1 MKVFFAAAAPVGLAL
16 GWTGGLWEEKRGRI
30 MRMRRDADKALALT
44 AHRLLCYAVKTSC
57 GFMPQPAD
65 FMLEPR
71 GKPNLIARPDIHFSI
86 SHSGAMAMCAL
97 HDSPVGADIEKRRAV
112 GTGVAERV
120 MRAEELRIYTDAP
133 DRQSLFFQIWTLK
146 EAYVKYCGAGLGM
159 SMSSVT
165 IYPSGGSIV
174 TDTDCE
180 FWMAEPAL
188 GYQASVC
195 AKSGMPPQILMV
207 DNRQLSDF

>member
-1 MKVFFAAAAPVGLAL
+1 MKVFFAAAAPLELAL
-16 GWTGGLWEEKRGRI
+16 GWADGLWEEKRARI
-30 MRMRRDADKALALT
+30 MRMRRDSDKALALT
-44 AHRLLCYAVKTSC
+44 AHRLLCYAVKTGH

-71 GKPNLIARPDIHFSI
+71 GKPYLAARPDIHFSI
-86 SHSGAMAMCAL
+86 SHSGGMAMCAL

-112 GTGVAERV
+112 GERVAERV
-120 MRAEELRIYTDAP
+120 MTAEELRLYSDAP
-133 DRQSLFFQIWTLK
+133 DGQRLFFQIWTLK

-165 IYPSGGSIV
+165 IYPFGDGVV
-174 TDTDCE
+174 TDTGCE
-180 FWMAEPAL
+180 FWTAQPAP

-195 AKSGMPPQILMV
+195 AQSGMPPQVLTA
-207 DNRQLSDF
+207 DARQLSDF